1 MKKIIISITALFL
14 ATFSFSQTQSLSDK
28 TNKPMSAAQRATTE
42 LVKIYSLSAE
52 QAREVVKIQASK
64 YEALGK
70 LESMKATDMPK
81 YIAKR
86 LSTFE
91 TADNGLMALLDESQ
105 LKVFKQQQAEKTTRF
120 DTLVMGMKKQGIK
133 QEDIDKKLADM
144 EF

>member
-1 MKKIIISITALFL
+1 M
-14 ATFSFSQTQSLSDK
+14 
-28 TNKPMSAAQRATTE
+28 NVAQRATTE
-42 LVKIYSLSAE
+42 LVKTYSLSAE
-52 QAREVVKIQASK
+52 QAKEVVKIQASK

-70 LESMKATDMPK
+70 LESLKATDMTK

-91 TADNGLMALLDESQ
+91 TADNGLMVLLDESQ
-105 LKVFKQQQAEKTTRF
+105 LKIFKQQQIEKTNRF